1 MKRFR
6 KISITS
12 VHERYLIVRRAGG
25 QGTSSCPDCLAHA
38 KMVTP
43 EHAAGI
49 TARSVRTIY
58 RWVEAGEVHFIEEPA
73 GVLICVS
80 SLLSKNLDQGSTG
93 V

>member
-12 VHERYLIVRRAGG
+12 VHERYLIVRTPEGR
-25 QGTSSCPDCLAHA
+25 GTSACPDCLAHA

-43 EHAAGI
+43 ENAARI

-73 GVLICVS
+73 GVLICVN
-80 SLLSKNLDQGSTG
+80 SLVSKNLDRGSTG